1 MESKLKFLLAPIKLV
16 DDDDDDQVFRN
27 RWTINKIGESFSAPE
42 DQLA

>member
-16 DDDDDDQVFRN
+16 DDDDDVFRN